1 MVMRI
6 GGIASGLD
14 TEQMVRDLMRV
25 ERMKVDKFFRQEEA
39 LKWQRDALNT
49 TNKTLADFILKAR
62 SNMGLTRTTNTG
74 VLLSNSAQ
82 NFDWVKKV
90 SSGDED
96 IIKATAV
103 ANAMEGT
110 YKIKVEQLAEVAS
123 VISGDLK
130 DILDGDRFN
139 WDGDIASFEIT
150 TAIGSAEIKL
160 ENAKVTGEEVTTLDF
175 SIKKDEEGNITEN
188 NSLTLRINGK
198 QVKLEEEFGNIED
211 LAVYIQGAIGE
222 AEESGVKV
230 INEDGKLTFRSKNN
244 ITIESSTPDP
254 GEEGKLKLET
264 KLGLQNGITKAN
276 NSINNVVK
284 QINNAVDED
293 GKNLGLRAAYDA
305 NLGKLMITT
314 KEQGADQII
323 KISATEGNLASE
335 IFGAEND
342 VLGENGVT
350 GKDAEIKFNGDE
362 ITQSSN
368 NFSIFGV
375 NYQLQSAEVDK
386 IVTIKVETDVNGI
399 FDKVKEFVDDYNE
412 LVDHL
417 NGLLNEKSYRDFQPL
432 TKEEKEAMKEKEIE
446 LWEEKAKSG
455 LLRNDETISRVLQTM
470 RDGLYGNVYDGWT
483 AEMGESGAKE
493 KLLAGFHHITQIGI
507 TTGNYQ
513 SGGRL
518 EINEEKLREA
528 IIEDSE
534 GVINLLFKT
543 SDINVPSENTEEAR
557 KLAAEKR
564 ANSGLVDR
572 LFNDMIIGMKEI
584 VRRAGIGEDANILRD
599 VKSNMLIDFVTS
611 GSISV
616 MDRDIMNIGKRI
628 ATEEMRLIRREDR
641 YWSQF
646 TAMEKAL
653 EQMNQ
658 QSAWLMSQLGQM
670 GR

>member
-62 SNMGLTRTTNTG
+62 SNLGLTRTTNTG

-82 NFDWVKKV
+82 SFDWVKKV

-96 IIKATAV
+96 IIKATAT

-110 YKIKVEQLAEVAS
+110 YKIEVEQLAEVAS
-123 VISGDLK
+123 VMSEDISGLLEGNK
-130 DILDGDRFN
+130 FKGENLGSFTIETTNNKTVTINIGDVVCKGETI
-139 WDGDIASFEIT
+139 D
-150 TAIGSAEIKL
+150 
-160 ENAKVTGEEVTTLDF
+160 TGEFDF
-175 SIKKDEEGNITEN
+175 SEDNPLILIV
-188 NSLTLRINGK
+188 NGK
-198 QVKLEEEFGNIED
+198 TVKLDQEFESVEGLGSYLTGTDSDFGRE
-211 LAVYIQGAIGE
+211 LEGIG
-222 AEESGVKV
+222 
-230 INEDGKLTFRSKNN
+230 INLSFEDGKLTL
-244 ITIESSTPDP
+244 SSMGDIVIDSSDN
-254 GEEGKLKLET
+254 ERLKET
-264 KLGLQNGITKAN
+264 LGLTSGIYKAS
-276 NSINNVVK
+276 NSINDVVK

-323 KISATEGNLASE
+323 KISGTEEDSDLANK
-335 IFGAEND
+335 IFGENEIS
-342 VLGENGVT
+342 GNGQSAV
-350 GKDAEIKFNGDE
+350 IVFNEDKIE
-362 ITQSSN
+362 QSSN

-386 IVTIKVETDVNGI
+386 IVTIKVETDVNSI

-417 NGLLNEKSYRDFQPL
+417 NGLLDEKSYRDFQPL

>member
-14 TEQMVRDLMRV
+14 TEQMVRDLMRA
-25 ERMKVDKFFRQEEA
+25 ERMKMDKFFRQEEA
-39 LKWQRDALNT
+39 LKWRREALNT

-62 SNMGLTRTTNTG
+62 SNLGLTRTTNTG

-96 IIKATAV
+96 IIKATAT

-110 YKIKVEQLAEVAS
+110 YKIEVKQLAEVAS
-123 VISGDLK
+123 VMSRDISGLLEGNK
-130 DILDGDRFN
+130 FKEENLGSFTIETTNSKTVTINIGDVVCK
-139 WDGDIASFEIT
+139 GET
-150 TAIGSAEIKL
+150 IGTDEF
-160 ENAKVTGEEVTTLDF
+160 DF
-175 SIKKDEEGNITEN
+175 SGD
-188 NSLTLRINGK
+188 NSLVLTVNGK
-198 QVKLEEEFGNIED
+198 AVTLVQKFDTIGDLESYLTGPDSDFGRE
-211 LAVYIQGAIGE
+211 LEGIG
-222 AEESGVKV
+222 
-230 INEDGKLTFRSKNN
+230 INLNFEDGKLTL
-244 ITIESSTPDP
+244 SSMGDIVIDSSDN
-254 GEEGKLKLET
+254 ERLKET
-264 KLGLQNGITKAN
+264 LGLTSGIYKAS
-276 NSINNVVK
+276 NSINDVVN

-323 KISATEGNLASE
+323 KISDTEGNLSSE
-335 IFGAEND
+335 VFGAEND

-362 ITQSSN
+362 IAQSSN
-368 NFSIFGV
+368 NFSMFGV
-375 NYQLQSAEVDK
+375 NYQLQSAEKGK
-386 IVTIKVETDVNGI
+386 IVTINVETDVTGI
-399 FDKVKEFVDDYNE
+399 FDKVKEFVDNYNE

-417 NGLLNEKSYRDFQPL
+417 NGLLDEKSYRDFQPL
-432 TKEEKEAMKEKEIE
+432 TKEEKEIMKEKEIE
-446 LWEEKAKSG
+446 LWEEKARSG
-455 LLRNDETISRVLQTM
+455 LLRNDQTVSRIIQTM
-470 RDGLYGNVYDGWT
+470 REGLYGSVYDGWT
-483 AEMGESGAKE
+483 AETGGSDAKE

-507 TTGNYQ
+507 TTGDYRN
-513 SGGRL
+513 GGKL

-543 SDINVPSENTEEAR
+543 SDINVPSGNTEEAR
-557 KLAAEKR
+557 NLAAEKR

-572 LFNDMIIGMKEI
+572 LFNDMITGMKEI

-616 MDRDIMNIGKRI
+616 MDKDIINIGKRI
-628 ATEEMRLIRREDR
+628 ATEEMNLIRREER